1 MQRRFQPLTSPGG
14 PAVVGIASGLL
25 LAVAVFLPWYSTN
38 LGAPASPGSASGW
51 AWTAVAKGVLILGV
65 VWALASALL
74 LADHLD
80 RYRIDSRT
88 AEALGWLVTG
98 AALLAAG
105 LVAFRLFTAAGARGL
120 PDPRFRPVPQPR
132 RGRARRGR
140 RVRTSRATMT
150 RWRLRGAPRN
160 EDVSSGGHRALR
172 EWQNFDPRGRSA

>member
-1 MQRRFQPLTSPGG
+1 MQRRFHPLTSPGG

-51 AWTAVAKGVLILGV
+51 AWTAVAKGALILGI

-105 LVAFRLFTAAGARGL
+105 LVAFRLFKPPEPADFLTRDFGLFLSLVAAALGVAAGFA
-120 PDPRFRPVPQPR
+120 QS
-132 RGRARRGR
+132 ARR
-140 RVRTSRATMT
+140 
-150 RWRLRGAPRN
+150 
-160 EDVSSGGHRALR
+160 
-172 EWQNFDPRGRSA
+172 